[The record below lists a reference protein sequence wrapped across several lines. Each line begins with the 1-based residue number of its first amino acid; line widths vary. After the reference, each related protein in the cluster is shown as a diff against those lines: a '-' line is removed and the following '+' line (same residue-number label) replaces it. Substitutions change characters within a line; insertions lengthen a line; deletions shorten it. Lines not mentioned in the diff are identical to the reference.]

1 MIHPIVADKA
11 PTNFSQ
17 QKIKASN
24 TMLLFNI
31 IRKTMPTSRATL
43 ATQTNL
49 SPTTV
54 SMLVDELIQN
64 KWIRETGAGAS
75 TMRGR
80 KPIMLEVNAAGG
92 CIATVEIISHSF
104 ICSLYDICF
113 RKLGSVRIHG
123 ATHTSEQISVEIK
136 KLLKAKRIPMYRLI
150 GIHLIFPG
158 IFDAETGYIQFSA
171 VIPAEELTEA
181 DLVAQLRE
189 KFPDSRVLMSN
200 NTSVLAF
207 MEYSSD
213 DYSPEKRVLAI
224 NIDEGISAGVVL
236 GDAHKDPAQ
245 CFSPEIGH
253 IIVDR
258 NGPMCR
264 CSNRGCLESICSTAA
279 LFRALNERAGLH
291 LTYNDC
297 FAAQINEVAM
307 REVAARFL
315 AHEPAVLEVLNDYV
329 YALCCGLVSAINLY
343 DVHVIHIGGS
353 ITMLGEGFLDMV
365 RKTIHSQ
372 FRLLHAQDVA
382 IEASSGDF
390 ETLRRSAVMMS
401 MDEIFKNEQS

>member
-1 MIHPIVADKA
+1 MIKPIITDKT
-11 PTNFSQ
+11 PSNFSQ
-17 QKIKASN
+17 QKIKAHN

-64 KWIRETGAGAS
+64 KWIRETGTGVS
-75 TMRGR
+75 SMRGR

-123 ATHTSEQISVEIK
+123 GTHSSEQIAAEIK

-150 GIHLIFPG
+150 GTHVIFPG
-158 IFDAETGYIQFSA
+158 IFDAETGLIKFSA
-171 VIPAEELTEA
+171 VIPAEELTEG
-181 DLVAQLRE
+181 DLVARLRE
-189 KFPDSRVLMSN
+189 RFPDSRVLISN

-213 DYSPEKRVLAI
+213 DYAPGKRVLAI
-224 NIDEGISAGVVL
+224 NIDEGISAGIVM

-245 CFSPEIGH
+245 CFSLEIGH
-253 IIVDR
+253 MIIDR
-258 NGPMCR
+258 NGPLCL

-279 LFRALNERAGLH
+279 LFRTLNERAGLK
-291 LTYNDC
+291 LSYNDS

-307 REVAARFL
+307 QEVAARFF
-315 AHEPAVLEVLNDYV
+315 ARDPRVMEVLSDYV
-329 YALCCGLVSAINLY
+329 YALCCGLVSAINLF
-343 DVHVIHIGGS
+343 DIHVIHIGGAIS
-353 ITMLGEGFLDMV
+353 ILGEGFLDMV
-365 RKTIHSQ
+365 RSSIAGH
-372 FRLLHAQDVA
+372 FRLLHAQEVA

-390 ETLRRSAVMMS
+390 ETLRRAAVMMC
-401 MDEIFKNEQS
+401 MDEIFKNSQA

>member
-1 MIHPIVADKA
+1 
-11 PTNFSQ
+11 
-17 QKIKASN
+17 
-24 TMLLFNI
+24 
-31 IRKTMPTSRATL
+31 
-43 ATQTNL
+43 
-49 SPTTV
+49 
-54 SMLVDELIQN
+54 
-64 KWIRETGAGAS
+64 
-75 TMRGR
+75 
-80 KPIMLEVNAAGG
+80 
-92 CIATVEIISHSF
+92 
-104 ICSLYDICF
+104 
-113 RKLGSVRIHG
+113 
-123 ATHTSEQISVEIK
+123 
-136 KLLKAKRIPMYRLI
+136 
-150 GIHLIFPG
+150 
-158 IFDAETGYIQFSA
+158 
-171 VIPAEELTEA
+171 
-181 DLVAQLRE
+181 
-189 KFPDSRVLMSN
+189 MSN

-382 IEASSGDF
+382 IEVSSGDF

-401 MDEIFKNEQS
+401 MDEIFKHEQS